1 MKRFENILLVAGIAG
16 EVVPDVATSCN
27 MNLIVM
33 GTVARTD
40 TPGLFIGTN
49 AETIIDN
56 VEIPILAVKPSG
68 FTTPVELA
76 GTE

>member
-27 MNLIVM
+27 MNPIVM